1 MHSVMP
7 YQNLEGLSYKMN
19 NQVSNLA
26 EKVIE
31 LQHQYTIAWQDD
43 NNAARPQ
50 DAFEALVVDQ
60 HKRNF
65 DLWLEEDK
73 AREPDVSD
81 ASIAQVKRSIDKLNQ
96 QRNDMVTELD
106 IMLEEQ
112 YLPNQDEDLPWNSET
127 AGSIID
133 RLSIASLKVFYMN
146 AQTER
151 DDASDEHI
159 ETCKQKVYKLQVQRQ
174 DLAAALQAFLDDIQ
188 AGKKQNKLYRQFKMY
203 NDPTLNPKIYGK
215 K

>member
-1 MHSVMP
+1 
-7 YQNLEGLSYKMN
+7 MN
-19 NQVSNLA
+19 NQVNNLA
-26 EKVIE
+26 KIIID
-31 LQHQYTIAWQDD
+31 LQHQYTTEWHGAADS
-43 NNAARPQ
+43 ARPTNE
-50 DAFEALVVDQ
+50 FEALVVEQ

-65 DLWLEEDK
+65 DLWHQEDK

-81 ASIAQVKRSIDKLNQ
+81 ASIAQVKRNIDKLNQ

-106 IMLEEQ
+106 LMLEKVF
-112 YLPNQDEDLPWNSET
+112 LPNQDEDLPWNSET

-133 RLSIASLKVFYMN
+133 RLSIASLKVFYMQ

-151 DDASDEHI
+151 DDASAEHI
-159 ETCKQKVYKLQVQRQ
+159 EKCKQKTYELGIQREDLATALQV
-174 DLAAALQAFLDDIQ
+174 FLNDI
-188 AGKKQNKLYRQFKMY
+188 ANGKKQNKLYRQFKMY